1 VAPVSHLQHPYPDP
15 VSEDSKAGIEVVVG
29 RVGKPHGIR
38 GEVTLDVRT
47 DEPERRFA
55 PGTTLRAEAPAGADR
70 RPASLTVARA
80 RWHQSTLLVTF
91 EELADRNAA
100 EAARGTVLHA
110 TIAHDEVPE
119 DPEEYY
125 DHQLVGLAVVDLDG
139 TPLGEVKAVV
149 HGSAQDLLTVR
160 TPDGRDTLVPFV
172 AALVPEVDLDAG
184 RVVVADR
191 PGLVSPFPEDAED
204 AEDADQP

>member
-1 VAPVSHLQHPYPDP
+1 M
-15 VSEDSKAGIEVVVG
+15 VG
-29 RVGKPHGIR
+29 RIGKPHGLR

-70 RPASLTVARA
+70 RPSTLTVARA
-80 RWHQSTLLVTF
+80 RWHQTTLLVTF

-110 TIAHDEVPE
+110 TIGRDETPE
-119 DPEEYY
+119 DPEEFY

-172 AALVPEVDLDAG
+172 SALVPEVDLDAG

-191 PGLVSPFPEDAED
+191 PGLVSPFPD
-204 AEDADQP
+204 DQPQDKGVDAG

>member
-1 VAPVSHLQHPYPDP
+1 MSDKQPG
-15 VSEDSKAGIEVVVG
+15 EIEVVVG
-29 RVGKPHGIR
+29 RIGKPHGIR

-47 DEPERRFA
+47 DEPDRRFA

-110 TIAHDEVPE
+110 TIGPDEMPE
-119 DPEEYY
+119 DPDEYY
-125 DHQLVGLAVVDLDG
+125 DHQLVGLDVVDLDG
-139 TPLGEVKAVV
+139 TPLGRVKALV

-160 TPDGRDTLVPFV
+160 TPDGRDALVPFV
-172 AALVPEVDLDAG
+172 SALVPEVDLDAG
-184 RVVVADR
+184 RIVVADR
-191 PGLVSPFPEDAED
+191 PGLVTPFPDDSDGQDPA
-204 AEDADQP
+204 P

>member
-1 VAPVSHLQHPYPDP
+1 MSDNQPG
-15 VSEDSKAGIEVVVG
+15 EIEVVVG
-29 RVGKPHGIR
+29 RIGKPHGIR

-47 DEPERRFA
+47 DEPDRRFA

-110 TIAHDEVPE
+110 TIGPDDMPE
-119 DPEEYY
+119 DPDEYY
-125 DHQLVGLAVVDLDG
+125 DHQLVGLDVVDLDG
-139 TPLGEVKAVV
+139 THLGQVTALV

-172 AALVPEVDLDAG
+172 SALVPEVDLDAG
-184 RVVVADR
+184 RIVVADR
-191 PGLVSPFPEDAED
+191 PGLVTPFPDDSDGQDPA
-204 AEDADQP
+204 P

>member
-1 VAPVSHLQHPYPDP
+1 MPVP
-15 VSEDSKAGIEVVVG
+15 VIAERDEVRGERRIHGAVG
-29 RVGKPHGIR
+29 GVGSADGKPHGLR
-38 GEVTLDVRT
+38 GEVTVDVRT

-55 PGTTLRAEAPAGADR
+55 PGSTLRAEPPPGS
-70 RPASLTVARA
+70 ASSLRALTVVGAR
-80 RWHQSTLLVTF
+80 RHQSALLVAF
-91 EELADRNAA
+91 EEIEDRNAA
-100 EAARGTVLHA
+100 EAVRGTVLYA
-110 TIAHDEVPE
+110 TLGRDEVPE

-139 TPLGEVKAVV
+139 APLGEVKAVV

-172 AALVPEVDLDAG
+172 SALVPEVDLTAG

-191 PGLVSPFPEDAED
+191 PGLVAPFPDDGADED
-204 AEDADQP
+204 PT

>member
-1 VAPVSHLQHPYPDP
+1 MSDNQPG
-15 VSEDSKAGIEVVVG
+15 EIEVVVG
-29 RVGKPHGIR
+29 RIGKPHGIR

-47 DEPERRFA
+47 DEPDRRFA

-110 TIAHDEVPE
+110 TIGPDDMPE
-119 DPEEYY
+119 DPDEYY
-125 DHQLVGLAVVDLDG
+125 DHQLVGLDVVDLDG
-139 TPLGEVKAVV
+139 THLGQVKALV

-172 AALVPEVDLDAG
+172 SALVPEVDLDAG
-184 RVVVADR
+184 RIVVADR
-191 PGLVSPFPEDAED
+191 PGLVTPFPDDSDGQDPA
-204 AEDADQP
+204 P

>member
-1 VAPVSHLQHPYPDP
+1 
-15 VSEDSKAGIEVVVG
+15 VSEDIEVVVG
-29 RVGKPHGIR
+29 RIGKPHGLR

-55 PGTTLRAEAPAGADR
+55 PGTTLRAEAPAGVDR
-70 RPASLTVARA
+70 RPSSLTVARA

-110 TIAHDEVPE
+110 TIAHDETPE
-119 DPEEYY
+119 DPEEFY
-125 DHQLVGLAVVDLDG
+125 DHQLVGLDVVDVDG
-139 TPLGEVKAVV
+139 SPIGTVKALV

-160 TPDGRDTLVPFV
+160 TPDGRDALVPFV
-172 AALVPEVDLDAG
+172 TALVPEVDLSAG

-191 PGLVSPFPEDAED
+191 PGLVSPFPDDAAAQVDE
-204 AEDADQP
+204 EADEARS

>member
-1 VAPVSHLQHPYPDP
+1 MSDKQPG
-15 VSEDSKAGIEVVVG
+15 EIEVVVG
-29 RVGKPHGIR
+29 RIGKPHGIR

-100 EAARGTVLHA
+100 ESARGTVLHA
-110 TIAHDEVPE
+110 TIGPDDMPE
-119 DPEEYY
+119 DPDEYY
-125 DHQLVGLAVVDLDG
+125 DHQLVGLDVVDLEG
-139 TPLGEVKAVV
+139 TLLGQVKALV

-172 AALVPEVDLDAG
+172 SALVPEVDLDAG
-184 RVVVADR
+184 RIVVADR
-191 PGLVSPFPEDAED
+191 PGLVTPFPDDSDGQDPA
-204 AEDADQP
+204 P